1 MSKQDGIPPQSE
13 HDGILD
19 LEQAQDLTVAEA
31 VRKNEESKAGIVAG
45 DNALDKYIKQ
55 HKDEIQQAKFDTQT
69 IDLSEATRRVS
80 ENLSSETSIQV
91 ASTFNS
97 EAISEVADKVDDL
110 GQTTVFDSIPV
121 ESVASSTGPEEETS
135 EVDVTF
141 AASPAAVSSVHSTVS
156 ATEEF
161 AAEGAR
167 HVANL
172 PFYKKKSFVYSAAAA
187 LAILVLGGTSYALLQ
202 QSQQS
207 YQQTTSSSSSSRS
220 SSSSSS
226 QDEKTVEEN
235 LKAFND
241 LLDTFYT
248 SSEKTALKNAAF
260 GDLPKLQEAL
270 NKLRNTKEYD
280 KAKETYDKLSK
291 EISAIQDLNAQFESP
306 VLVDGEIQADAR
318 PKANASFGDIDSG
331 NESLNA
337 LIKQGLEKGRQE
349 AVAAPA
355 PQTANAASNAGSATT
370 EAQAQTPAPTE
381 TAPVAPVQATA
392 PVNPAPATTT
402 ISPGGQAYP
411 AMVVTPEAATA
422 VVPAG
427 GGYINWGIPIQR
439 QLSRVTYDPAKLVDS
454 ENQAWFFTPGVL
466 ERILDDARRNG
477 YIVGNQYILE
487 RVNIINGNAYFNLFK
502 PDGTYLFSINAKTG
516 YYVGNAPGGADAL
529 DY

>member
-31 VRKNEESKAGIVAG
+31 VRKNEESKAGIVVG

-69 IDLSEATRRVS
+69 IDLSEPTKRVS

-110 GQTTVFDSIPV
+110 GQTTDFDTIPV
-121 ESVASSTGPEEETS
+121 ESVASSMGAEEVNS
-135 EVDVTF
+135 EVDVTI
-141 AASPAAVSSVHSTVS
+141 AASPSAVS

-167 HVANL
+167 HMANL
-172 PFYKKKSFVYSAAAA
+172 PFYKKKSFVYSAAVA

-355 PQTANAASNAGSATT
+355 PQTANAASTAGSATT
-370 EAQAQTPAPTE
+370 EAQAPAPTE
-381 TAPVAPVQATA
+381 SAPVAPVQATA

-411 AMVVTPEAATA
+411 AMVVTPQAATA

-439 QLSRVTYDPAKLVDS
+439 QLSRVPYDPAKLVDS